1 MDSASNNEVE
11 LIELIRALWIKKWF
25 IVLVTATVSIIFSIV
40 QTLIPDTF
48 TGELRVTALTEVQ
61 MAPYLM
67 LNNTPGIST
76 PIYDNGKIIGQK
88 GVIKSQAMFKAFE
101 TQVGLGRA
109 FSEAHTELDPQ
120 VSAFKGTKN
129 ELTQYLALLGQSYS
143 FKRNDTET
151 AGILKFKTTN
161 PDLSLKILERAMSSI
176 NESIRLETLLALE
189 NLSRSIGT
197 SLKFELEQV
206 KTEIEN
212 EIFKNEIAVASHRA
226 KLKENAAIARQIGN
240 ASGEALNVG
249 EINSTID
256 QKRPLYLR
264 GYKALEK
271 EIALLDARGTGI
283 ALLPFIDKYPELAF
297 RKRNLE
303 TDTRLE
309 RISSGINISP
319 LNSSKIFK
327 AIDFDLGTVVFKPT
341 TNKIFIS
348 ILGALIG
355 GLFAVIFVLFSSA
368 FAARQIADHA

>member
-1 MDSASNNEVE
+1 M
-11 LIELIRALWIKKWF
+11 
-25 IVLVTATVSIIFSIV
+25 
-40 QTLIPDTF
+40 
-48 TGELRVTALTEVQ
+48 
-61 MAPYLM
+61 
-67 LNNTPGIST
+67 
-76 PIYDNGKIIGQK
+76 
-88 GVIKSQAMFKAFE
+88 
-101 TQVGLGRA
+101 
-109 FSEAHTELDPQ
+109 
-120 VSAFKGTKN
+120 
-129 ELTQYLALLGQSYS
+129 
-143 FKRNDTET
+143 
-151 AGILKFKTTN
+151 
-161 PDLSLKILERAMSSI
+161 
-176 NESIRLETLLALE
+176 
-189 NLSRSIGT
+189 
-197 SLKFELEQV
+197 KFELEQV

-226 KLKENAAIARQIGN
+226 KLQENAAIARQIGN

-249 EINSTID
+249 EINLTID

-327 AIDFDLGTVVFKPT
+327 AVDFDLGTVVFKPT

-368 FAARQIADHA
+368 FAARQIADRA